1 MRPNRTVRLRQGA
14 APSPAL
20 AAMPKSNPARPR
32 VCVPGQHCH
41 KQPDKPPA
49 VTTSPQALPLNAVQQ
64 GTQKRRQAGCCC
76 WLGPS
81 PLNVSAP
88 TAPCMMQPQ
97 PINSNLPHLPT
108 CRLTASRQQAGVH
121 VPFPPLS
128 VLCDLSDIQA
138 RDGTIS
144 FCEQQL
150 SGPANALVV
159 VV

>member
-1 MRPNRTVRLRQGA
+1 MPLPHPLSLPCPNPTWLGQE
-14 APSPAL
+14 
-20 AAMPKSNPARPR
+20 

-49 VTTSPQALPLNAVQQ
+49 VTTSPQALPLNALQQ
-64 GTQKRRQAGCCC
+64 GTQKRRQADGCC